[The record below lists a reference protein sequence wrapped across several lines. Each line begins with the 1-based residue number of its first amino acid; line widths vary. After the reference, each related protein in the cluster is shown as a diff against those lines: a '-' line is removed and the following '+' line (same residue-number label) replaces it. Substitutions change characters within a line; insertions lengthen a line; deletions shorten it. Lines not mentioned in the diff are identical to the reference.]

1 MGLACL
7 LLMNGKD
14 GIHHITHVFSYVNQS
29 WFKGLL
35 SPVQKQTEKNKKLT
49 DKLFWKSYLRGWKK
63 IWVDYLETGSI
74 SFTCLKLSITKVM
87 QSCFA
92 KNRWCQSINR
102 KLFNC
107 SRNGPDYLKIHGKRY
122 LSICRKNYFFTH
134 HICPFFQKQ
143 FLYFFLRPVVLSFY
157 PSTFFIKNWKKIG
170 TNT

>member
-1 MGLACL
+1 
-7 LLMNGKD
+7 MNEKRILG
-14 GIHHITHVFSYVNQS
+14 NQS

-35 SPVQKQTEKNKKLT
+35 SPVQKLTDKNKKPT

-102 KLFNC
+102 KLFNS
-107 SRNGPDYLKIHGKRY
+107 SRNGPDYLKSTENVTYKFAEKTIFSLITSVHFIKSNFY
-122 LSICRKNYFFTH
+122 IFSCALLFCLSIL
-134 HICPFFQKQ
+134 P
-143 FLYFFLRPVVLSFY
+143 LS
-157 PSTFFIKNWKKIG
+157 S
-170 TNT
+170 